1 MDNKYNTEILNEKIL
16 KSDNLK
22 EFLDLHK
29 NDINMTSFSNA
40 LYSFINA
47 KEMKNT
53 EFFTAS
59 GLNESYGYQL
69 LNGKRQPSRDKVLQS
84 SFGLSLTV
92 ADTNSLLRLA
102 EKSELYVRNKR
113 DAIILYALNTSLTL
127 LETNLLLDGENEK
140 IIQ

>member
-1 MDNKYNTEILNEKIL
+1 MGNKYNTEILNEKIL

-40 LYSFINA
+40 LHSFIEA

-69 LNGKRQPSRDKVLQS
+69 LNGKRQPSRDKALQS
-84 SFGLSLTV
+84 SFGLSLNV
-92 ADTNSLLRLA
+92 AETNSLLRLA

-113 DAIILYALNTSLTL
+113 DAIILYAINNSLTL
-127 LETNLLLDGENEK
+127 LETNLLLDGENEI